1 MDWFKANDHCKE
13 KGGKLVEIDS
23 EDENTAL
30 VEEINRKG
38 YKTRNMNFWIGLTD
52 KRSEGDWRLASND
65 LRPSFQ
71 KWAEGEPRNLLD
83 ADCALLRVGPIDSWK
98 DTWAAMDC
106 NQMSISGEIQVS
118 MYALC
123 EFDPPKESSEGTSTK
138 FQSSSQ
144 KYPPY
149 NTFHIF
155 REPNNDDHSSCS
167 WSSSHHHPSLHLQT
181 AKGKEEDEGD
191 SKGDTRR

>member
-52 KRSEGDWRLASND
+52 KRNEGDWRLASND
-65 LRPSFQ
+65 LKPSFR

-144 KYPPY
+144 KFPPY
-149 NTFHIF
+149 NTFDIF
-155 REPNNDDHSSCS
+155 REPNNCHRDHSFCS
-167 WSSSHHHPSLHLQT
+167 WSSSNHHCSLHLQT
-181 AKGKEEDEGD
+181 AKGK
-191 SKGDTRR
+191 KGGSSQCDQN